1 MSIKFV
7 SIEKLKEMIK
17 LPNTEI
23 TFAKHFYTPIILN
36 KIEKLI

>member
-1 MSIKFV
+1 
-7 SIEKLKEMIK
+7 MIS

-36 KIEKLI
+36 KIEELIKNMQL